1 MLEGLILFLL
11 FFLLILIILSFIF
24 YYRVKSREYYSSNK
38 TLGDGIT
45 YTTTADNFHRLR
57 VDGVGVGDGD
67 GDLEFLPFYEDR
79 KRKIRGKLVLSTY
92 SSSASINHYRI
103 RVMNGSEKLSEGIY
117 EIKPNM
123 DYNYINYKVKGNDN
137 RKLTIEIQ
145 KYNKTSKTADTT
157 VPTGI
162 NIVRAYGYYYY

>member
-57 VDGVGVGDGD
+57 VVGVGDGD